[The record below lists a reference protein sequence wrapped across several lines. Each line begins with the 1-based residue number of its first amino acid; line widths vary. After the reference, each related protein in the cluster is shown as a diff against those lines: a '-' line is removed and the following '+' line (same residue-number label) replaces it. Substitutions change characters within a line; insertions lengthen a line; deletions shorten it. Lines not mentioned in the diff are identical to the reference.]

1 MSTVI
6 AEITM
11 SLDGYVAGPDPSL
24 EEPLGQGGEELHEW
38 AFASQAWQESHGHE
52 GGERN
57 TDSDVI
63 AESLAGAGAHVM
75 GRRMFS
81 NGSGPWEDDPKA
93 NGWWGDEPPFR
104 QPVFVLTHHE
114 REDLV
119 LGETTFSFV
128 TGGVGEAVS
137 RAREAAG
144 DKDVYV
150 AGGAAAIQAVL
161 AAGLLDEL
169 KLHVAPRLLGGGTPL
184 FAGGESA
191 QLELARTV
199 PSETVTHL
207 WYRVRR

>member
-1 MSTVI
+1 MSIVI

-24 EEPLGQGGEELHEW
+24 EEPLGKGGEELHEW
-38 AFASQAWQESHGHE
+38 AFASQAWQEAHGHE

-57 TDSDVI
+57 ADSDVI
-63 AESLAGAGAHVM
+63 TESLERSGAHIM
-75 GRRMFS
+75 GRKMFS

-93 NGWWGDEPPFR
+93 SGWWGDEPPFR
-104 QPVFVLTHHE
+104 KPVFVLTHHP

-128 TGGVGEAVS
+128 TGGVEEAVS
-137 RAREAAG
+137 HAREAAG
-144 DKDVYV
+144 DKDVFV
-150 AGGAAAIQAVL
+150 AGGATAIQGVL

-169 KLHVAPRLLGGGTPL
+169 LLHVVPRLLGGGTPL

-191 QLELARTV
+191 QLELTRTV

-207 WYRVRR
+207 WYRVTR